1 MLSRCKRCRRKL
13 KDAESIERKYGP
25 HCYKMRSHEEEQLEL
40 MLFPAE
46 PKNKLFKREMS
57 MADQYA
63 IVKRILSGKGNGQ
76 SD

>member
-1 MLSRCKRCRRKL
+1 MSRCKRCRRKL
-13 KDAESIERKYGP
+13 KDDESIERKYGP
-25 HCYKMRSHEEEQLEL
+25 HCYKMRSQGDEQLEL
-40 MLFPAE
+40 TLYPAE

-63 IVKRILSGKGNGQ
+63 IVKWILSGKGNGQ